1 MKLEGTHGG
10 RMIGSVLSR
19 NLVPDG
25 DYTPTQERTME
36 HNRRQGARSDPQE
49 KTNVFFFSSSCSAG
63 SSISLQKPNRLAKSL
78 SVKQLASIDCP
89 SVCVCADINKY
100 WAPTE
105 FEITIIP
112 CYKLKPPTTT
122 ERVAL
127 FFYIQRQQ
135 KKRGGRLSVKI
146 K

>member
-49 KTNVFFFSSSCSAG
+49 KTNVFFFFFFFLLCWVLDISAE
-63 SSISLQKPNRLAKSL
+63 AKSTGKVIISEATRQYRL
-78 SVKQLASIDCP
+78 SEC
-89 SVCVCADINKY
+89 VCVCR
-100 WAPTE
+100 
-105 FEITIIP
+105 
-112 CYKLKPPTTT
+112 YKQILGPNRIRNNNHPMLQIETTHHHR
-122 ERVAL
+122 EGCS

-135 KKRGGRLSVKI
+135 KKTRG
-146 K
+146 

>member
-63 SSISLQKPNRLAKSL
+63 PRYLCRSQ
-78 SVKQLASIDCP
+78 IDWQ
-89 SVCVCADINKY
+89 SHY
-100 WAPTE
+100 
-105 FEITIIP
+105 
-112 CYKLKPPTTT
+112 
-122 ERVAL
+122 
-127 FFYIQRQQ
+127 Q
-135 KKRGGRLSVKI
+135 
-146 K
+146 